1 MVKSE
6 VNEYC
11 RRSYKYLTVGNFEL
25 IENNFKVVTKEHCIW
40 FWSEVWR
47 VQNRRQLCLSKN
59 KRKTQIKP

>member
-25 IENNFKVVTKEHCIW
+25 RENNFKVVTKEHCI
-40 FWSEVWR
+40 
-47 VQNRRQLCLSKN
+47 
-59 KRKTQIKP
+59 

>member
-25 IENNFKVVTKEHCIW
+25 RENNFKVVTKEDCI
-40 FWSEVWR
+40 
-47 VQNRRQLCLSKN
+47 
-59 KRKTQIKP
+59 

>member
-25 IENNFKVVTKEHCIW
+25 IENNL
-40 FWSEVWR
+40 
-47 VQNRRQLCLSKN
+47 RQSLKN
-59 KRKTQIKP
+59 IAYDFDQKCDGCKIEDNYVYPKTREKLR